1 MVVRARQTKTSF
13 DKSDAQCFTS
23 YRELPSFKSRGE
35 SRKSEPARQ
44 WQLNSRGIWSR
55 IFDPFF
61 TTKPADEGRG
71 LGLEIVKKSVE
82 KHSGKIKVT
91 SVIEPRTCIVSIP
104 IAV

>member
-1 MVVRARQTKTSF
+1 M
-13 DKSDAQCFTS
+13 
-23 YRELPSFKSRGE
+23 PSFKSRGE